1 MQAVDLDRHMRSVG
15 HWVDWSTTVDT
26 FKFGDPN
33 AEVKGIAVAWMS
45 LQRSLEEASA
55 AGCNLF
61 VTHEPTFYAHRD
73 DDPTVFEH
81 EHARRKRGFLERTG
95 MVVYRCHD
103 VWDRMPEIGIVD
115 SWATGPRARRPPGR
129 GGAILRGTTSGSRLA
144 VSALAE
150 HVARRVRPLGQGCVQ
165 VVGDPEKLVSRIAVG
180 TGAITNVVQMAGLGG
195 DALIVTDDGI
205 RFWQGG
211 SWAVDAGIP
220 LIVVNHATAEEWGM
234 RSLARYLAE
243 QFPRVPVRHLPQGC
257 MYSVL
262 PGGQT

>member
-1 MQAVDLDRHMRSVG
+1 VQAADLDRHMRSVG

-33 AEVKGIAVAWMS
+33 SEVKGIAVAWMS

-55 AGCNLF
+55 AGCDLF

-81 EHARRKRGFLERTG
+81 EHARRKRAFLERTG

-103 VWDRMPEIGIVD
+103 VWDRMPDVGIVD
-115 SWATGPRARRPPGR
+115 SWRRGLELGGRLVATAPFYAVLEREP
-129 GGAILRGTTSGSRLA
+129 LA
-144 VSALAE
+144 LSALAE
-150 HVARRVRPLGQGCVQ
+150 HVARRVRPLGQESVQ

-180 TGAITNVVQMAGLGG
+180 TGAITNVVQMTGLGA

-211 SWAVDAGIP
+211 SWAIDAGIP

-234 RSLARYLAE
+234 QSLARYLAE
-243 QFPRVPVRHLPQGC
+243 QFPQVPVRHLPQGC
-257 MYSVL
+257 MYRTA
-262 PGGQT
+262 P